1 MVDTDLVAIK
11 YNGGSAFLFIVQ
23 VSVLSEILLACKE
36 LIADAKVG
44 CADLVFKD
52 ICLDILAKAR
62 LVLTNDQFEELRFF
76 ATEKMKNKPIPSP
89 GIKIRIQ

>member
-1 MVDTDLVAIK
+1 MLNEV
-11 YNGGSAFLFIVQ
+11 
-23 VSVLSEILLACKE
+23 LLACKE

-52 ICLDILAKAR
+52 ICLNILAKAK
-62 LVLTNDQFEELRFF
+62 LVLTDDQFEELRFF

-89 GIKIRIQ
+89 GRKIRIQ